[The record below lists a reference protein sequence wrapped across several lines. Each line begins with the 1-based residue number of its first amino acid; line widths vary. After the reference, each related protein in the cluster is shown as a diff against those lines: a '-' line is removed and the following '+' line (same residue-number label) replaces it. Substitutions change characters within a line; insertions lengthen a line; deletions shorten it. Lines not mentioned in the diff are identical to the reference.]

1 GRGRLR
7 EGGRCGPCVGWAP
20 SPPPPASAAWSG
32 AGGRRRHGARRAPP
46 RRSRATSRRGR
57 SMDVGCNTYSLRSL
71 PRGEAFAQ
79 LHELGYTAAELWA
92 GHANYLSIGI
102 SARQVAAGASRNG
115 IALRVYCIG
124 GLFGL
129 RPRVVEDR
137 LARAFDFARKLDV
150 GLVTGVLDRAA
161 VRLADA
167 RAQRQGVRFALEN
180 HWYTEVARPRDV
192 LAALDE
198 CSPAVGAAIDTGHFA
213 FLGCDLAAAARLL
226 GRRVPPVH
234 LQAVRRPAV
243 AARLLQQL
251 RKRHQMEPSL
261 PGPSDGLDA
270 FASALRAA
278 GYAGMLAV
286 EHEGRDDLSDA
297 LTRYR
302 CRAETL
308 ASMLDSRG

>member
-20 SPPPPASAAWSG
+20 SPHPPASAAWSG
-32 AGGRRRHGARRAPP
+32 AGGRRRHGGRRARP
-46 RRSRATSRRGR
+46 RRSRAISRRGR
-57 SMDVGCNTYSLRSL
+57 SMVVGCNTYSLRGL
-71 PRGEAFAQ
+71 PRCDAFAQ
-79 LHELGYTAAELWA
+79 LHELGYSAAELWA
-92 GHANYLSIGI
+92 GHANYLSIRI
-102 SARQVAAGASRNG
+102 PAPQSAAEASRNG

-180 HWYTEVARPRDV
+180 HWYTEGARPRDG

-226 GRRVPPVH
+226 GRRVLHVH
-234 LQAVRRPAV
+234 LKVVRRPAV

-251 RKRHQMEPSL
+251 RKRHQMVPSL
-261 PGPSDGLDA
+261 PGPGDGLEA
-270 FASALRAA
+270 FASALRGA

-286 EHEGRDDLSDA
+286 EHEGHDDLSHA
-297 LTRYR
+297 LTPYR
-302 CRAETL
+302 SPPHTL
-308 ASMLDSRG
+308 ARTPAR

>member
-1 GRGRLR
+1 M
-7 EGGRCGPCVGWAP
+7 E
-20 SPPPPASAAWSG
+20 
-32 AGGRRRHGARRAPP
+32 
-46 RRSRATSRRGR
+46 
-57 SMDVGCNTYSLRSL
+57 VGCNTYSLRSL
-71 PRGEAFAQ
+71 PRCDAFAQ
-79 LHELGYTAAELWA
+79 LHELGFTAAELWA

-102 SARQVAAGASRNG
+102 SARQVAAEASRNG

-124 GLFGL
+124 GLFGM

-150 GLVTGVLDRAA
+150 GLVTGGLDRAA

-192 LAALDE
+192 LAALDD

-213 FLGCDLAAAARLL
+213 FLGCDPAAAARLL
-226 GRRVPPVH
+226 GRRVLHVH
-234 LQAVRRPAV
+234 LKVVRRPVV

-261 PGPSDGLDA
+261 PGPGDGLEA
-270 FASALRAA
+270 FASALRGS

-286 EHEGRDDLSDA
+286 EHEGRDDLSEA

-308 ASMLDSRG
+308 ASALDSPVAPEALGA

>member
-1 GRGRLR
+1 M
-7 EGGRCGPCVGWAP
+7 A
-20 SPPPPASAAWSG
+20 
-32 AGGRRRHGARRAPP
+32 
-46 RRSRATSRRGR
+46 
-57 SMDVGCNTYSLRSL
+57 VGCNTYSVRGL
-71 PRGEAFAQ
+71 PRCEAFAQ
-79 LHELGYTAAELWA
+79 LHELGFTVAELWA

-102 SARQVAAGASRNG
+102 SARQVAAEASRNG

-192 LAALDE
+192 LAALDD

-226 GRRVPPVH
+226 GPRVLHVH
-234 LQAVRRPAV
+234 LKVVRRPPV
-243 AARLLQQL
+243 AARLLRQL
-251 RKRHQMEPSL
+251 RKRHQMEPAL
-261 PGPSDGLDA
+261 PGPGDELDA

-286 EHEGRDDLSDA
+286 EHEGGDDLSDA

-302 CRAETL
+302 RRAETL
-308 ASMLDSRG
+308 ATILASRVGLPPAPEALGA

>member
-1 GRGRLR
+1 
-7 EGGRCGPCVGWAP
+7 
-20 SPPPPASAAWSG
+20 
-32 AGGRRRHGARRAPP
+32 
-46 RRSRATSRRGR
+46 
-57 SMDVGCNTYSLRSL
+57 MDVGCNTYSLRGLARS
-71 PRGEAFAQ
+71 EAFAQ
-79 LHELGYTAAELWA
+79 LRALEFTAAELWA
-92 GHANYLSIGI
+92 GHANYLSIGV
-102 SARQVAAGASRNG
+102 SARQVAIEAARSG

-192 LAALDE
+192 LAALDD

-226 GRRVPPVH
+226 GRRTLHVH
-234 LQAVRRPAV
+234 LKLVRRPS
-243 AARLLQQL
+243 AATRLLRRY
-251 RKRHQMEPSL
+251 RKHHHMEPSL
-261 PGPSDGLDA
+261 PGPGDGLEA
-270 FASALRAA
+270 FAAALRAA
-278 GYAGMLAV
+278 GYASMLAV
-286 EHEGRDDLSDA
+286 EHEGTENLPDA
-297 LTRYR
+297 LDRYR
-302 CRAETL
+302 RRAEML
-308 ASMLDSRG
+308 AGSGTVPAPPEVVGA

>member
-1 GRGRLR
+1 M
-7 EGGRCGPCVGWAP
+7 V
-20 SPPPPASAAWSG
+20 
-32 AGGRRRHGARRAPP
+32 
-46 RRSRATSRRGR
+46 
-57 SMDVGCNTYSLRSL
+57 VGCNTFSLRGL
-71 PRGEAFAQ
+71 PRSEAFAQ
-79 LHELGYTAAELWA
+79 LRALEFTAAELWA
-92 GHANYLSIGI
+92 GHANYQSIGI
-102 SARQVAAGASRNG
+102 SARQVAAEAARSG
-115 IALRVYCIG
+115 IALRVYCVG

-192 LAALDE
+192 LAALDD

-226 GRRVPPVH
+226 GRRTLHVH
-234 LQAVRRPAV
+234 LKVVRRPS
-243 AARLLQQL
+243 AAGRLLRRY
-251 RKRHQMEPSL
+251 RKRHHMEPSL
-261 PGPSDGLDA
+261 PGPRDGLEA
-270 FASALRAA
+270 FAAALRAA

-286 EHEGRDDLSDA
+286 EHEGTDDLPAA
-297 LTRYR
+297 LDRYR
-302 CRAETL
+302 RRAEML
-308 ASMLDSRG
+308 ARDGTVPAPPEAVRA